1 MFVAL
6 HKQSN
11 RGNLPATT
19 PRLAI
24 FRAAGATS
32 KKVFAVL
39 YKAYEIQRSLMNAG
53 SSWASM
59 VADMLTDARN
69 PWAGVGPSQTIA
81 NALDV
86 FAHAAAP
93 RGKPAFG
100 IKVIH
105 VDGHVHAVKE
115 TTVVTRPFGDLKMFT
130 HDGLPKNAPRL
141 LIVAP
146 MSGHYATLLRGTVER
161 MLERCVV
168 YITDWADAKYV
179 PLAEGVFD
187 LDDYIDY
194 LTGFLEHIGEGAHM
208 LAVCQPSVPSLAATA
223 IMGANKHPCRPLTL
237 TMMGGPIDTRE
248 SPTAVNDHAIT
259 KPHVWFKHN
268 VITTVPANYPGEG
281 RRVYPG
287 FVQLASF
294 MSMNMASH
302 MMSHYKLFQHM
313 NAGADE
319 NADATKAFYDEY
331 RAVCDLPAE
340 FYLQTVDVV
349 FQRHALPKGELV
361 HRAQAV
367 DLGEIT
373 DTAILCIEGE
383 RDDISGI
390 GQTKAALKVTPNLPD
405 EMKQYL
411 LAPEVGHYG
420 IFNGSRWRNSIAPVV
435 EQWINTFEKKAK
447 GRKLSVVA

>member
-1 MFVAL
+1 M
-6 HKQSN
+6 
-11 RGNLPATT
+11 
-19 PRLAI
+19 
-24 FRAAGATS
+24 
-32 KKVFAVL
+32 L

-53 SSWASM
+53 SAWASM
-59 VADMLTDARN
+59 MADFLNDPRN
-69 PWAGVGPSQTIA
+69 PWSGVGPNPTLAS
-81 NALDV
+81 ALDV

-100 IKVIH
+100 LKVIH
-105 VDGHVHAVKE
+105 VDGTAHAVKE
-115 TTVVTRPFGDLKMFT
+115 TTVITRPFGDLKMFT
-130 HDGLPKNAPRL
+130 HDGLPKDAPRL

-194 LTGFLEHIGEGAHM
+194 LVGFLEHIGPGAHAM
-208 LAVCQPSVPSLAATA
+208 AVCQPSVPMFAATA
-223 IMGANKHPCRPLTL
+223 IMGAKNHPCRPVTL

-294 MSMNMASH
+294 MSMNLGSH

-313 NAGADE
+313 MAGAE
-319 NADATKAFYDEY
+319 ESADATKAFYEEY

-361 HRAQAV
+361 HRGQAV
-367 DLGEIT
+367 DLGAIT

-390 GQTKAALKVTPNLPD
+390 GQTKAALKVTPNLPED
-405 EMKQYL
+405 MKQYL
-411 LAPEVGHYG
+411 MAPEVGHYG
-420 IFNGSRWRNSIAPVV
+420 IFNGSRWRTSIAPVV
-435 EQWINTFEKKAK
+435 EQWIGKFEKKAK
-447 GRKLSVVA
+447 GGKLTAVA